1 MPMLTIDEVAEFSEL
16 AKKQLTDLKRENDH
30 MRATLANGPGPCEYC
45 DLTRAEWSKCAM
57 GFPGC
62 ARGDDAVLCP
72 HVGAGMDE
80 TRLRA
85 ALEHIASGELGV
97 NLCVKLAKE
106 ALGPNV
112 GVEAP
117 LTAQQEHANGTD

>member
-1 MPMLTIDEVAEFSEL
+1 MPMLTIEEVSEFSEL
-16 AKKQLTDLKRENDH
+16 ARKQLADLKRENDH
-30 MRATLANGPGPCEYC
+30 MRAALANGPGPCAYC
-45 DLTRAEWSKCAM
+45 DLPREDWSKCDR

-80 TRLRA
+80 ARLRA
-85 ALEHIASGELGV
+85 ALEHIASGELGL
-97 NLCVKLAKE
+97 NLCVKTAMQ

-112 GVEAP
+112 RAKREAP
-117 LTAQQEHANGTD
+117 HDQA